1 MSVVGKQTAR
11 QVARR
16 AARVEQQALAKERK
30 DREKRLGDL
39 GVEVAEELAQRDVL
53 LRARDERILAHE
65 VRAGAALRSMVEDEG
80 LSVGEAVRWCGP
92 GLEAREATRLR
103 QLAGDGNGDEGEEQ
117 APLPGSAG
125 EDAGAGAASGG
136 EAVSDRAAIMG

>member
-1 MSVVGKQTAR
+1 MGKQTAR

-103 QLAGDGNGDEGEEQ
+103 QLAGDVDQGEEQ
-117 APLPGSAG
+117 APAPGPAG
-125 EDAGAGAASGG
+125 EDAAAGAAIEGG
-136 EAVSDRAAIMG
+136 AVSDRAGIMG